1 MFKSARWRS
10 EKNKIESIFKLQFHA
25 TQLKQLTGDTLIISI
40 IPADTGK
47 PTTRLEKAKVKD
59 GSCYWEKPHYQT
71 LKFVRDPKN
80 GKFNEKVYHFVMAT
94 GSSKSSCV
102 GEVSIDFASF
112 AEATKT
118 TSLSLPLRNGN
129 CAAFLHV
136 LIQRVQESLDQRE
149 VDGTENAKRQ
159 DRSLRAQLSND
170 DMEESISSSP
180 NEDHG
185 TLSDNVKRE
194 SRASSGSEI
203 TLSGSDSSSGLD
215 DTPREPEPKK
225 TKPTHEPLATTI
237 YEERRERASHWD
249 WLDGSPPDMSTD
261 DSSPSPGEPE
271 PELLPGDTSEEG
283 SPDSVIKT
291 LKIELEVLTRQADV
305 SELELQTLRKQIV
318 KERKKGQDLSREVAT
333 LIEERNT
340 FKNECEKLKAYQ
352 KCTEEA
358 EAKVNN
364 KLLIKGGDPWDLVDE
379 LRQELNYEK
388 DLNSNLRLQLQKTQE
403 SNTELI
409 LAVQDLDEML
419 ERKDSEMSKSK
430 CCKARE
436 LQKVKPET
444 DDDDEDQKALEEIVR
459 EHSGM
464 QEGYLLEQKITDL
477 YGEIEL
483 YKRDKDELE
492 MQMEQIA
499 LDYEILKQGNH
510 DMCCKLEQSQ
520 LQEQLKMQYECTSY
534 PVVNELEAQIESLDN
549 ELKMK
554 SIELSES
561 VLAIEELET
570 HVKNLEKDLEDQG
583 RGFEADLEDLM
594 NAKVEQEQRAIHAEE
609 NLRKMKMQ
617 NANTAERLQEEFRRL
632 SAQMTSSFEAN
643 DKVALKA
650 MFEAN
655 QLRLEKRHL
664 EEKVKQDLDLIN
676 VRCEEKL
683 VDLLSQV
690 TQKSTE
696 LEKME
701 NQIEYMSAEIE
712 TLRADKQNLENERK
726 GLTNEVHLAKME
738 LESSRKEFF
747 ELMDA
752 NKQKDGN
759 YERLQSEME
768 ALKSR
773 YNDMKLSLIE
783 DESEKEK
790 LRKQISELKCD
801 LKNSKDAI
809 SSMEQKIKESSNRVK
824 ALEGSKA
831 ASRNN
836 RCSSKEVT
844 NLKNMIELLEGQMK
858 QKESALKSSETLFLG
873 KEKDLMNQIKEL
885 ERRLEVLDQ
894 SIAISQACRGEEI
907 ASLKRLNTSMEV
919 ELMEMQERYSEISL
933 KFAEVEGERQRLVMT
948 LRSRIKKC

>member
-10 EKNKIESIFKLQFHA
+10 EKNKIESVFKLQFHA
-25 TQLKQLTGDTLIISI
+25 TQLKQLAGDTLIISV

-71 LKFVRDPKN
+71 VKFVRDPKN

-112 AEATKT
+112 AEATKSS
-118 TSLSLPLRNGN
+118 SLSLPLRNGN

-136 LIQRVQESLDQRE
+136 SIQRVQESLDQRE
-149 VDGTENAKRQ
+149 VDGTENANRQ
-159 DRSLRAQLSND
+159 DRSLRAQLSNN
-170 DMEESISSSP
+170 DMEECISSNP
-180 NEDHG
+180 NEDRG
-185 TLSDNVKRE
+185 TLSDNIKRD
-194 SRASSGSEI
+194 RRTSSGSDI

-225 TKPTHEPLATTI
+225 TKPTREPSATTI
-237 YEERRERASHWD
+237 YEERDERVSQWD
-249 WLDGSPPDMSTD
+249 WLDGSPPELSTD
-261 DSSPSPGEPE
+261 DSSPSPGDPE
-271 PELLPGDTSEEG
+271 PLLGEMSEEG
-283 SPDSVIKT
+283 SPDSVIKK
-291 LKIELEVLTRQADV
+291 LKTELEVLARQADV

-318 KERKKGQDLSREVAT
+318 KERKKGQDLSREVTA
-333 LIEERNT
+333 LNEERNA

-358 EAKVNN
+358 EAKVKVNN
-364 KLLIKGGDPWDLVDE
+364 KLLIEGGDPWALVDE

-403 SNTELI
+403 SNAELI

-436 LQKVKPET
+436 LQEVKPET
-444 DDDDEDQKALEEIVR
+444 DDDDDEDQKALEEIVR
-459 EHSGM
+459 EHGGM

-534 PVVNELEAQIESLDN
+534 AVVNELEAQVESLAN

-554 SIELSES
+554 SKELSRS
-561 VLAIEELET
+561 VLAIEGLET

-594 NAKVEQEQRAIHAEE
+594 NAKVEQEQRAIRAEE
-609 NLRKMKMQ
+609 NLRKMRMQ

-632 SAQMTSSFEAN
+632 SAQMTSTFEAN
-643 DKVALKA
+643 EKVATKA
-650 MFEAN
+650 MAEAN
-655 QLRLEKRHL
+655 QLRVEKRHL
-664 EEKVKQDLDLIN
+664 EEKVKQDLDCITA
-676 VRCEEKL
+676 RYEEKL
-683 VDLLSQV
+683 VDLLSQI

-701 NQIEYMSAEIE
+701 NQIEYMSVEIE
-712 TLRADKQNLENERK
+712 TLKADKQNLEGERK
-726 GLTNEVHLAKME
+726 GLENEVHLAKME

-752 NKQKDGN
+752 NKQNDDN

-768 ALKSR
+768 GLKYR
-773 YNDMKLSLIE
+773 YNDMKLCLIE
-783 DESEKEK
+783 DESENEK

-801 LKNSKDAI
+801 LKKSKDTI
-809 SSMEQKIKESSNRVK
+809 SSMEQKLKESSNRVT
-824 ALEGSKA
+824 ALEGIKA
-831 ASRNN
+831 TSRND

-844 NLKNMIELLEGQMK
+844 DLKNRIELLEGEIK
-858 QKESALKSSETLFLG
+858 QKETALKSSENLFVE
-873 KEKDLMNQIKEL
+873 KEKDLTNQIKEL
-885 ERRLEVLDQ
+885 ESRLEVLDQ
-894 SIAISQACRGEEI
+894 TIAISQACRGDEI
-907 ASLKRLNTSMEV
+907 TSLKRLNTSMEV

-948 LRSRIKKC
+948 LRGRKKC